1 MKPTQTLIIQFV
13 GENEKPSLLA
23 NLYVD
28 LLLFIRGTYCYG
40 FRFGPT
46 DAQGKLRI
54 AYQDVENERAKAAK
68 YDLMDYNTPIDNC
81 DDILKIKL
89 PSADELRKAYEWQ
102 TKSQTGGASTEAKN
116 WIKAANS
123 KVKCDETSVELKG
136 TTTVVSIRCSSV
148 EP

>member
-1 MKPTQTLIIQFV
+1 MWPK
-13 GENEKPSLLA
+13 NEKPSLLA

-28 LLLFIRGTYCYG
+28 LILFIRGKYCYG

-54 AYQDVENERAKAAK
+54 AYQDVENERAKAAS

-89 PSADELRKAYEWQ
+89 PSRSRGCRKAYEWQ
-102 TKSQTGGASTEAKN
+102 IKSPN
-116 WIKAANS
+116 
-123 KVKCDETSVELKG
+123 
-136 TTTVVSIRCSSV
+136 
-148 EP
+148 